1 MRFDRSFLL
10 TVLASALVACGPQ
23 TASTGQLTIGALSGA
38 LTSRADIAK
47 VTITLTQ
54 TTTLAVIQGT
64 MTNSQSDNMGRWLI
78 FFDRIPVGTYSLS
91 SQALN
96 GSGVVLFETPSP
108 LPTADVTSHG
118 TTNVTLLLQEKT
130 PPNPFANSAPYIT
143 MLAVSQQQIDP
154 QATITLSSIAG
165 DPDTGDTLTYAWSS
179 SAGGVFSASGA
190 PQTTWTPASAGD
202 AVITFTVSDG
212 HGAQVSASLTINV
225 SSAASRGAIATVVD
239 LNDFPEVK
247 SLTSTDAQVGVNG
260 LIPLSALAIDKDS
273 DPLTFAWSAD
283 CAGSFSKVDGTSTSG
298 AQGTTNTTTFT
309 PTSSGN
315 CKLTVSVSD
324 GRGGFNTGS
333 LSVKVGASTIAEG
346 PQFSLTPVGA
356 TELDPGGS
364 VEIKAVANDSQSHA
378 SWTYS
383 WSDGLTGALAGAFS
397 GSDRADQTYTPAA
410 CNALGSGDHSI
421 TISVTATDTSTT
433 ASNGATL
440 GLVLRCPAA
449 P

>member
-1 MRFDRSFLL
+1 MRFDRPILL
-10 TVLASALVACGPQ
+10 TVLASLAACGPQ
-23 TASTGQLTIGALSGA
+23 TASTGQLTISALSGA
-38 LTSRADIAK
+38 LTSRADVAK

-64 MTNSQSDNMGRWLI
+64 MTNSQSDNMGRWSI
-78 FFDRIPVGTYSLS
+78 FFDRIPVGAYSLS
-91 SQALN
+91 AQALN

-108 LPTADVTSHG
+108 LPTADVTAHG

-154 QATITLSSIAG
+154 QATITLSSVAG

-225 SSAASRGAIATVVD
+225 TSAASRGAIATIVD

-260 LIPLSALAIDKDS
+260 VIPLSALAIDKDG
-273 DPLTFAWSAD
+273 DALTFAWSAD
-283 CAGSFSKVDGTSTSG
+283 CAGSFSKVAGDSTTGSL
-298 AQGTTNTTTFT
+298 GTTNTTSFT
-309 PTSSGN
+309 PSSVGS
-315 CKLTVSVSD
+315 CKLTVTISD
-324 GRGGFNTGS
+324 GRGGTNTGS
-333 LSVKVGASTIAEG
+333 LLVKAGAPVIAEG

-356 TELDPGGS
+356 TDLQPNGS
-364 VEIKAVANDSQSHA
+364 VEIKVLANDGLPH

-383 WSDGLTGALAGAFS
+383 WNDGLTGALAGAFS
-397 GSDRADQTYTPAA
+397 GSDKADQTYAPAT
-410 CNALGSGDHSI
+410 CSALGSGEHSI
-421 TISVTATDTSTT
+421 TISVTATDPGTT

-440 GLVLRCPAA
+440 GLVLRCP
-449 P
+449 